1 MKKLIA
7 ISAMVLVMTTCSVAS
22 TGAEIKTSAVV
33 TTIPLNNQVG
43 WIVERANKQSL
54 LEKQEAHKKQLA
66 SNTLD
71 IQRAV
76 GSTKEYV
83 GKTWYVFSGSS
94 PRGWDCSGLVLWT
107 YEKLG
112 VKLRHSASAQMNAGT
127 KVKTPK
133 YGDIVSFKYRGSN
146 LAFHVGIYISEDAML
161 HSGGKRGDRTE
172 VHSISEWAKNNGNST
187 IVYTRLIETN

>member
-43 WIVERANKQSL
+43 WIVERANKQAL

-112 VKLRHSASAQMNAGT
+112 VKLRHSASAQMNAGS
-127 KVKTPK
+127 KVTAPK
-133 YGDIVSFKYRGSN
+133 YGDLVSFKHRGSSR
-146 LAFHVGIYISEDAML
+146 AYHVGIYLEKDVMI
-161 HSGGKRGDRTE
+161 HSGGRKGHRTE
-172 VHSISEWAKNNGNST
+172 LRSISEWAKVNGNST